1 MHSPRCVPTPL
12 VTFSPYSQAALSIL
26 SQSRPPSS
34 FDVPFL
40 RAQLDRIESTLSTL
54 LDQRLLL
61 TARLSEA
68 VALTSPIRLLS
79 SELLSAIFIAAILPS
94 SSSSSS
100 STDPPALLS
109 TLMLVCKQWRDVCLC
124 TPELWS
130 RIFISPNEPD
140 SLERARRRVI
150 RSKVVPLD
158 IVLDF
163 SPRSSFGA
171 QASQISYASKQH
183 LQSHFPQSQ
192 PVTPDYLLKSA
203 LVLLRPTIQRWRT
216 FTLLVPYRP
225 QATAALQMCTSPA
238 PLLEKLSI
246 QVTNPM
252 LHASSVDW
260 GAGAS
265 TKGLIPFRG
274 ITPRLQS
281 CSITSFWCER
291 QAPSDELRPLATA
304 SSSPQLLSPPQ
315 IWTRMVFPGVNPSLR
330 KLSLVGFWNDFAP
343 DSTEMIQL
351 LRQCPLLE
359 ELHIRN
365 MSDIDGN
372 GNDADFESPNN
383 GSLSISMRYLR
394 TLTFY
399 YSGVTRT
406 CALLQHIHLPSL
418 TYLELSF
425 LDNITSCLKYLKDQA
440 PPLQSLRIEASLFNE
455 LKLMRLLRQIPTII
469 NLELVDVEDVSA
481 HLLKGMSS
489 PVQLNEWILPSLS
502 TLNLEGCTSVEW
514 DDLKN
519 LVESRLPSSSASS
532 AARTMSTTSSSYA
545 LYTQSRHTSSA
556 SQFARTLTQTPYI
569 SQSRAHYPPMIHQP
583 PSLTPCKIAK
593 LDLTRCSQI
602 SRERIQ
608 WLRMY
613 VSEVACKEDRL

>member
-12 VTFSPYSQAALSIL
+12 VTLSPYSQAALSIL

-79 SELLSAIFIAAILPS
+79 SELLSTIFIAATLPSPS
-94 SSSSSS
+94 SSSSPSS
-100 STDPPALLS
+100 DPPALLS
-109 TLMLVCKQWRDVCLC
+109 TLMLVCKQWRDVCLS

-130 RIFISPNEPD
+130 RISISPNEPD
-140 SLERARRRVI
+140 SIERARKRLI

-158 IVLDF
+158 IFLDF
-163 SPRSSFGA
+163 SPRSSFSA
-171 QASQISYASKQH
+171 PASQISYASKQQ
-183 LQSHFPQSQ
+183 LQSHIPSQPQ
-192 PVTPDYLLKSA
+192 PVTPDSLLKSA
-203 LVLLRPTIQRWRT
+203 MVLLRPAIHRWRT
-216 FTLLVPYRP
+216 FVLLVPYRP
-225 QATAALQMCTSPA
+225 QATAALQACTLPA
-238 PLLEKLSI
+238 PLLESLTI

-274 ITPRLQS
+274 VTPRLRS

-291 QAPSDELRPLATA
+291 KPPSSGSPGNLT
-304 SSSPQLLSPPQ
+304 SSPLSHLQSHPSV
-315 IWTRMVFPGVNPSLR
+315 WTRMVFPGVNPILR

-343 DSTEMIQL
+343 DGAEMMQL
-351 LRQCPLLE
+351 IRQCPLLE

-365 MSDIDGN
+365 MSDIDGD
-372 GNDADFESPNN
+372 GNDHMLSSPI
-383 GSLSISMRYLR
+383 SLKYLR
-394 TLTFY
+394 RLTFY
-399 YSGVTRT
+399 YSGVVRA
-406 CALLQHIHLPSL
+406 CVLLQCIHLPSL
-418 TYLELSF
+418 VHVELSF
-425 LDNITSCLKYLKDQA
+425 LDNITSCLKALKDQA

-455 LKLMRLLRQIPTII
+455 LTMLGLLRKIPTIEE
-469 NLELVDVEDVSA
+469 LELVDVEDVST
-481 HLLKGMSS
+481 HLLKGLSV
-489 PVQLNEWILPSLS
+489 PAQINEWIIPSLS

-514 DDLKN
+514 DDLKT

-532 AARTMSTTSSSYA
+532 AARGTSLYA
-545 LYTQSRHTSSA
+545 LYTQSRSTSSA
-556 SQFARTLTQTPYI
+556 SQFAKTHPHTSYNT
-569 SQSRAHYPPMIHQP
+569 QSRSYPSPTV
-583 PSLTPCKIAK
+583 PSIPSFPRKVAK

-613 VSEVACKEDRL
+613 VGEVVCREERA

>member
-1 MHSPRCVPTPL
+1 MHSPRCAPAPL
-12 VTFSPYSQAALSIL
+12 VTLSPYSQAALSIL

-79 SELLSAIFIAAILPS
+79 SELLSAIFIAATLPS
-94 SSSSSS
+94 SSS
-100 STDPPALLS
+100 DPPALLS

-130 RIFISPNEPD
+130 KITISPNEPD
-140 SLERARRRVI
+140 SFERARRRLI
-150 RSKVVPLD
+150 RSKTVPLN
-158 IVLDF
+158 ILLDF

-183 LQSHFPQSQ
+183 LQSHIPHQPQ
-192 PVTPDYLLKSA
+192 PVSPDHLLKSS
-203 LVLLRPTIQRWRT
+203 LVLLRPTIHRWRT
-216 FTLLVPYRP
+216 FVLLVPYRP
-225 QATAALQMCTSPA
+225 QATTALQYCTSPA
-238 PLLEKLSI
+238 PLLESLTI

-265 TKGLIPFRG
+265 TKGLVPFRG

-291 QAPSDELRPLATA
+291 RTSSSNSSPVGVTS
-304 SSSPQLLSPPQ
+304 SSSPQQQSFP
-315 IWTRMVFPGVNPSLR
+315 WSRMVFPGVNPSLR

-343 DSTEMIQL
+343 DGAEMMQL

-365 MSDIDGN
+365 MSDIDGDI
-372 GNDADFESPNN
+372 NDVGLYAYDSNTFSVP
-383 GSLSISMRYLR
+383 LKYLR

-399 YSGVTRT
+399 YSGVVRT
-406 CALLQHIHLPSL
+406 CAFLHYVHVPSL
-418 TYLELSF
+418 THLELSF
-425 LDNITSCLKYLKDQA
+425 LDNITSCLKYLEDQA
-440 PPLQSLRIEASLFNE
+440 PALRSLRIEASLFNE
-455 LKLMRLLRQIPTII
+455 FKLMRLLRRISTIEK
-469 NLELVDVEDVSA
+469 LELVDVEDVSA
-481 HLLKGMSS
+481 HLLK
-489 PVQLNEWILPSLS
+489 VLLL
-502 TLNLEGCTSVEW
+502 
-514 DDLKN
+514 
-519 LVESRLPSSSASS
+519 
-532 AARTMSTTSSSYA
+532 
-545 LYTQSRHTSSA
+545 
-556 SQFARTLTQTPYI
+556 
-569 SQSRAHYPPMIHQP
+569 IHCHQAG
-583 PSLTPCKIAK
+583 KI
-593 LDLTRCSQI
+593 
-602 SRERIQ
+602 
-608 WLRMY
+608 
-613 VSEVACKEDRL
+613 